1 MTIDWS
7 HFTPWMSLAGGLLI
21 GVAAALLV
29 LLNGRIAG
37 ISGILGNVLQG
48 SIGEQGWR
56 IAFVIG
62 VSLPAW
68 IFGVD
73 VTLFPRDMNWAIT
86 AGLLVGIG
94 TQLGSGCTS
103 GHGICGLANLSVR
116 SLVATLTFMTA
127 AVVTVFV
134 VRHGEMP

>member
-1 MTIDWS
+1 MEIWRA
-7 HFTPWMSLAGGLLI
+7 LGGGALI
-21 GVAAALLV
+21 GAGSATLL

-37 ISGILGNVLQG
+37 ISGMLGNLLQG

-56 IAFVIG
+56 IAFVVG
-62 VSLPAW
+62 LSLPAW
-68 IFGVD
+68 MFGVD
-73 VTLFPRDMNWAIT
+73 VTLLPRDMYWAIV

-116 SLVATLTFMTA
+116 SLVATLTFVTA
-127 AVVTVFV
+127 AVVTVFI
-134 VRHGEMP
+134 VRHAVPS